1 MLCVCVVYLLSYC
14 VYTCIL
20 LFHLYVFFMFCVII
34 DRSVHSCMINVF
46 NFQAEPWLK

>member
-20 LFHLYVFFMFCVII
+20 LFHLYVFFMCCVII